1 MEHIDASTLG
11 TIAALVAFLYSY
23 IKDKMESG
31 KAMGKLEE
39 RVDRLEA
46 RDQAI
51 DQLAE
56 TVTGLRVHLAR
67 IEAELSTVS
76 AWVRQQQAQQ
86 AQVQTQQQQGN

>member
-23 IKDKMESG
+23 IKDKIESG
-31 KAMGKLEE
+31 KSMGKLEE
-39 RVDRLEA
+39 RVDRLEQ

-76 AWVRQQQAQQ
+76 EWVRQQQKAQNYQ
-86 AQVQTQQQQGN
+86 APRDPK